1 MYHVKLVGH
10 IGLACEGRG
19 LNVSTR
25 LGSELLISA
34 DSSDVRLPPPC
45 ARQTPGAELLPS
57 EGVGQQVAWRGRE
70 GGGGHLGAEWV
81 PTTTFQALLQVLI

>member
-25 LGSELLISA
+25 LGSGLLISA

-57 EGVGQQVAWRGRE
+57 EGVGQQVAWRGGR
-70 GGGGHLGAEWV
+70 GRGHLGAEWV
-81 PTTTFQALLQVLI
+81 PTTASQALLQVLI